1 MTAEKIEHAEAPAWT
16 VDELAALTG
25 FTVRTIR
32 YYATLGLV
40 PPPERRGRIAFYDG
54 THRARLELIQT
65 MQEQGLS
72 LSAIEQQI
80 SRIPADAPV
89 GELEMRRALV
99 SSWAPMPHEVVDGDE
114 LVRRAGRRLTVRE
127 IATLERLGN
136 LRQVDGGFEVG
147 PTFKVGVDL
156 IDLDIPVESMEAAA
170 DAIAQHMDALALELR
185 EIMRT
190 RVLAPMR
197 ARHERTDTEEFGRTM
212 SRLRQLTFDA
222 VMGRF
227 QEAANGLVD
236 GTLLGRTE
244 GES

>member
-16 VDELAALTG
+16 VDELAAQTG

-40 PPPERRGRIAFYDG
+40 PPPERRGRVAFYDG
-54 THRARLELIQT
+54 THRARPELIQT

-99 SSWAPMPHEVVDGDE
+99 SSWAPMPHEVVDHAE
-114 LVRRAGRRLTVRE
+114 LQRRAGRPLSVKE
-127 IATLERLGN
+127 IDTLLSIGN
-136 LRQVDGGFEVG
+136 LKAVEGGFEVG
-147 PTFKVGVDL
+147 ATFKVGVDL
-156 IDLDIPVESMEAAA
+156 LDFDLPVESMAAA
-170 DAIAQHMDALALELR
+170 GIAIRQHMDALAVELR
-185 EIMRT
+185 DIMRAG
-190 RVLAPMR
+190 VIAPMR
-197 ARHERTDTEEFGRTM
+197 ARREDTDPAAFAAAMT
-212 SRLRQLTFDA
+212 RLRQLTFEA
-222 VMGRF
+222 VVSNF

-236 GTLLGRTE
+236 GSLLGRAE
-244 GES
+244 GDA